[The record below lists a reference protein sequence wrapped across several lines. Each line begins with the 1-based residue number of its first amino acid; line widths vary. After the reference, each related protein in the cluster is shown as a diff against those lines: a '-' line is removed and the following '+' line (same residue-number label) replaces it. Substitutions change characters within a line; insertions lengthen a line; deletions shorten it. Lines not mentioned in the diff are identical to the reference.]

1 MHNFSGPELGKSA
14 GVLRSYSRPSF
25 TEPVDFVLDDYPRS
39 SMMWGSIRF
48 TLRKQWRNFRRSHR
62 VGRALL
68 WRQLRSDGFA
78 RLLLDV
84 LMHLPVVLVGISL
97 FIIVTN
103 HSFSVHLSGY
113 SVGAAVFA
121 FACTSLMTSVMTR
134 FIGIRWLLGMYAV
147 VNIPGVPVTFVGGWG
162 ECRHHRVCAH
172 VFGGGGYDTAVVGA
186 EPAAPCA

>member
-134 FIGIRWLLGMYAV
+134 FIGIRWRLGM
-147 VNIPGVPVTFVGGWG
+147 
-162 ECRHHRVCAH
+162 
-172 VFGGGGYDTAVVGA
+172 
-186 EPAAPCA
+186 